1 VSSGGRRDSFQNLI
15 LKGTPSGSFS
25 LEPRVRGGED
35 LDVLGIANPLA
46 GVDVDKNG
54 HRWIH
59 FIPGVIWFGAPALNA
74 RSLTSASCRIGTR
87 GN

>member
-1 VSSGGRRDSFQNLI
+1 
-15 LKGTPSGSFS
+15 
-25 LEPRVRGGED
+25 
-35 LDVLGIANPLA
+35 VLGIANPLA

-54 HRWIH
+54 HRWIL